1 MGVNMKM
8 IQQMQTRLEKM
19 QRELAETI
27 IEGTAGGGVV
37 KAQVSGAREFRGIS
51 IDQSVVDP
59 DDVEVLED
67 LITVAVQDAMN
78 RATAVAEEKMGA
90 VTGGLSIPGLM

>member
-27 IEGTAGGGVV
+27 VEGTAGGGVV
-37 KAQVSGAREFRGIS
+37 TALVTGAREFRGIS
-51 IDQSVVDP
+51 IDPSVVDP

-67 LITVAVQDAMN
+67 LITVAIQDSMN
-78 RATAVAEEKMGA
+78 RANSVAEEKMGA
-90 VTGGLSIPGLM
+90 VTGGLRIPGLM